1 MPEGDTIHR
10 TAATLRQALAG
21 QTLTAIE
28 STVPAVAGRLQLTPL
43 VGGRVDAIEA
53 RGKHL
58 LIHLAPPAG
67 GEPLVLHTHMRMTG
81 SWHLYRPGEPWRK
94 PARRAR
100 VVLQTE
106 AFVAVCFNAPVVA
119 LLEAAQLRRHPELAR
134 LGPDA
139 AAEGFDLDAAVARL
153 RSRPE
158 REIAVALLDQSAL
171 AGVGNVYKSEVLFL
185 AGISPFRPVRT
196 LSDGELRALVERC
209 HRLLRLNCAQPI
221 RRTHFALNERER
233 LWVYGRQGKPCRR
246 CGTPIRR
253 RLQGEEARSTY
264 YCPRCQGV
272 E

>member
-10 TAATLRQALAG
+10 TAATLRRALAG
-21 QTLTAIE
+21 RTLIAIE
-28 STVPAVAGRLQLTPL
+28 SRVPAVADRLRATSL
-43 VGGRVDAIEA
+43 VGWRVEAIEA

-58 LIHLAPPAG
+58 LLHFVPPVG
-67 GEPLVLHTHMRMTG
+67 GEPLILHTHLRMTG

-94 PARRAR
+94 PARLAR
-100 VVLQTE
+100 VVLKTE

-119 LLEAAQLRRHPELAR
+119 LLDAAQIRRHPALAR

-139 AAEGFDLDAAVARL
+139 TAEGFDLEAAVARL
-153 RSRPE
+153 RSRPD

-196 LSDGELRALVERC
+196 LSDAELQTVVQYC

-221 RRTHFALNERER
+221 RRTRFALNERER
-233 LWVYGRQGKPCRR
+233 LWVYGRHGKPCRR

-253 RLQGEEARSTY
+253 RLQGEDARSTY
-264 YCPRCQGV
+264 YCPQCQTV